1 MTQSTDELEKLL
13 KAGTPTPWFVGGVR
27 FKMNGGDWHGVM
39 SYNEAKKQDDNVCCV
54 GYDPRTGE
62 GHADARLI
70 CAAVN
75 ALPEL
80 LAMAEENAR
89 MRAALQ
95 AIVDNAEIG
104 EREADAAFARAAL
117 SKTGAA

>member
-1 MTQSTDELEKLL
+1 MNELEKLRQIWL
-13 KAGTPTPWFVGGVR
+13 TSE
-27 FKMNGGDWHGVM
+27 D
-39 SYNEAKKQDDNVCCV
+39 EDDAFAF
-54 GYDPRTGE
+54 
-62 GHADARLI
+62 ADA
-70 CAAVN
+70 CGN

>member
-1 MTQSTDELEKLL
+1 MNDEPSQDLIEVRLRSAAQFAPVRVLEDHYERDEEGRRRLVGGSSVPIRIVMVEAAEELE
-13 KAGTPTPWFVGGVR
+13 
-27 FKMNGGDWHGVM
+27 
-39 SYNEAKKQDDNVCCV
+39 
-54 GYDPRTGE
+54 
-62 GHADARLI
+62 RLR
-70 CAAVN
+70 AAVN

-89 MRAALQ
+89 LRAALQ